1 MDDAVL
7 EIYPTVIRHWKLKGF
22 HNMKILLYHLSFS
35 LQVGGSHYI
44 L

>member
-22 HNMKILLYHLSFS
+22 HNMKILFYHLSFS
-35 LQVGGSHYI
+35 LQVGGSHYV